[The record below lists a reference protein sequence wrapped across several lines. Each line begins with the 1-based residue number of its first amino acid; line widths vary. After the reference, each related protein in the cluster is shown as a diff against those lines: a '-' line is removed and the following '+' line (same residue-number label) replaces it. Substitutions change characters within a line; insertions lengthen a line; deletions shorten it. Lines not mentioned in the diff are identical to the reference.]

1 MNLQDMT
8 RRMIPP
14 TAWAEGENLPWNS
27 PEFSRR
33 MLAEHLTQEHNLA
46 SRRFDIIDRQVEWI
60 HQAVLGGKPTRIL
73 DLACG
78 PGLYT
83 SRLARLGH
91 ECVGIDFAPEP
102 IHHARVTATRDG
114 LACAYRLED
123 VRAAAYG
130 GGYGLVMM
138 LYGQFN
144 VFRRD
149 EAHGI
154 LGKAF
159 QSLATGGR
167 LLLEPQRFATVEA
180 NGRVGSSWYSC
191 GEGGGLFSDR
201 PHLCLSE
208 SFWDADTQSAT
219 QRFFIIDAE
228 TGEVTTSA
236 LTNEAYT
243 DGQFQAL
250 LSASGFGD
258 VRVMPSLV
266 GVGVQE
272 ESQSANLV
280 LVGRKSNPGRPSK
293 PPVDCGV

>member
-1 MNLQDMT
+1 
-8 RRMIPP
+8 MIPP
-14 TAWAEGENLPWNS
+14 TAWAEGDNLPWNDQD
-27 PEFSRR
+27 FSRR

-46 SRRFDIIDRQVEWI
+46 SRRFDIIDRQVAWI
-60 HQAVLGGKPTRIL
+60 HQAVLGATPTRIL

-78 PGLYT
+78 PGLHT

-102 IHHARVTATRDG
+102 IRHARVTATREG

-123 VRAAAYG
+123 VREAEFG

-144 VFRRD
+144 VFRRP
-149 EAHGI
+149 EAHAI

-159 QSLATGGR
+159 QSLATDGL
-167 LLLEPQRFATVEA
+167 LLLEPQRFATVEG
-180 NGRVGSSWYSC
+180 NGRAGSSWYSR
-191 GEGGGLFSDR
+191 GVGGGLFSDR

-208 SFWDADTQSAT
+208 SFWDARTRSAT

-228 TGEVTTSA
+228 TGEVTTHA

-243 DGQFQAL
+243 DGQFLAL
-250 LSASGFGD
+250 LTETGFGD
-258 VRVMPSLV
+258 IRIMPSLV
-266 GVGVQE
+266 GVEVRE

-280 LVGRKSNPGRPSK
+280 LVGRRTSPGARSE
-293 PPVDCGV
+293 PPVGCGD